1 MLSMSW
7 RMVRLLTD
15 KYENDTL
22 EDRKNDMAEEAD
34 LAETAPLIVC
44 DSLVKIYKTKEV
56 EVLALQGLDLT
67 VTAGVDGNHRE
78 EWKRKKYAYEYRW
91 RSGSAIAGRIIV
103 DGQNLAE
110 FTERQ
115 MVQYRKKQIGFVWQ
129 KSGRNLFPYLTSL
142 ENIEAPMLA
151 IHKSAKKRREKAEEL
166 LALVGME
173 HKRDSYPAQMS
184 GGEQQRV
191 AIAVALANEPEILL
205 ADEPTGA
212 VDTKTSSN
220 IQDLFRKLNRELG
233 LTIIIV
239 THDMKLAHKV
249 DRVVMISD
257 GKISTEKI
265 LKQHYRDMLDQ
276 LESPDMTDET
286 HEEYSVLDKA
296 HRVQLSDDMLA
307 AAGIDTNKVKV
318 RIEDGRVVIEA
329 EEKKE

>member
-67 VTAGVDGNHRE
+67 VNRGELMAIIG
-78 EWKRKKYAYEYRW
+78 K
-91 RSGSAIAGRIIV
+91 SGSGKSTLMNIVGGLEVPSAGRIIV

-265 LKQHYRDMLDQ
+265 LKQHYRDMQ
-276 LESPDMTDET
+276 IGR
-286 HEEYSVLDKA
+286 A
-296 HRVQLSDDMLA
+296 HV
-307 AAGIDTNKVKV
+307 
-318 RIEDGRVVIEA
+318 
-329 EEKKE
+329 

>member
-67 VTAGVDGNHRE
+67 VNRGELMAIIG
-78 EWKRKKYAYEYRW
+78 K
-91 RSGSAIAGRIIV
+91 SGSGKSTLMNIVGGLEVPSAGRIIV

-173 HKRDSYPAQMS
+173 HKRGSYPAQMS

-257 GKISTEKI
+257 GK
-265 LKQHYRDMLDQ
+265 YRED
-276 LESPDMTDET
+276 PET
-286 HEEYSVLDKA
+286 ALPGYAGSV
-296 HRVQLSDDMLA
+296 
-307 AAGIDTNKVKV
+307 GITGY
-318 RIEDGRVVIEA
+318 DG
-329 EEKKE
+329 

>member
-1 MLSMSW
+1 M
-7 RMVRLLTD
+7 TD

-67 VTAGVDGNHRE
+67 VNRGELMAIIG
-78 EWKRKKYAYEYRW
+78 K
-91 RSGSAIAGRIIV
+91 SGSGKSTLMNIVGGLEVPSAGRIIV

-265 LKQHYRDMLDQ
+265 LKQHYRDM
-276 LESPDMTDET
+276 TDET